1 MLEKV
6 TNEIINKIL
15 LEIKK
20 EENISKLQINVIDPL
35 IHYTFSQLYPYILA
49 TCVIFVLTF
58 LTAIAI
64 LIILIFNN
72 KTKL

>member
-35 IHYTFSQLYPYILA
+35 IHYTFSQLYPYILG
-49 TCVIFVLTF
+49 TSIIFILIFVLTLVILF
-58 LTAIAI
+58 LIM
-64 LIILIFNN
+64 
-72 KTKL
+72 KLNIKM

>member
-35 IHYTFSQLYPYILA
+35 IHYTFSQLYPYILG
-49 TCVIFVLTF
+49 TSIIFILIFVLTLVILF
-58 LTAIAI
+58 LIM
-64 LIILIFNN
+64 
-72 KTKL
+72 KLNIRM

>member
-20 EENISKLQINVIDPL
+20 EENLSKLQMNIIDPL
-35 IHYTFSQLYPYILA
+35 IHYTFSQLYPYILG
-49 TCVIFVLTF
+49 TSIIF
-58 LTAIAI
+58 
-64 LIILIFNN
+64 ILIFIL
-72 KTKL
+72 TLVILFLIMKLNIRM

>member
-20 EENISKLQINVIDPL
+20 EENLSKLQMNIIDPL
-35 IHYTFSQLYPYILA
+35 IHYTFSQLYPYILG
-49 TCVIFVLTF
+49 TSIIF
-58 LTAIAI
+58 
-64 LIILIFNN
+64 ILIFILTLVILFLIMKMNIRV
-72 KTKL
+72 

>member
-20 EENISKLQINVIDPL
+20 EENLSKLQMNIIDPL
-35 IHYTFSQLYPYILA
+35 IHYTFSQLYPYILG
-49 TCVIFVLTF
+49 TSIIF
-58 LTAIAI
+58 
-64 LIILIFNN
+64 ILIFIL
-72 KTKL
+72 TLVILFLIMKLNIRI